1 MSAPTVAELVANIE
15 ELTDQREKAKD
26 KLAKAKARKV
36 EAEDALRRYGT
47 TMDDAQRT
55 AALSDLSKAR
65 EAIKNARATIDKLT
79 AQLAQQEELLA
90 LARRIEL
97 AEEQARTATQAAQ
110 AAAVEE
116 AAHAQAVD
124 EDTDPDRA
132 TGHRRA
138 LRDAQRRR
146 AQHNSA
152 AAAAAA
158 TAAGLAAKAVDLLD
172 DEPAATVGEEPPVTR
187 SPSTYGLAALLA
199 SGLALWLAR
208 R

>member
-1 MSAPTVAELVANIE
+1 MPAPTVAELVATIE
-15 ELTDQREKAKD
+15 ELTEQREKAKD

-36 EAEDALRRYGT
+36 EAEDALRRYGLS
-47 TMDDAQRT
+47 MDDAQR
-55 AALSDLSKAR
+55 AATMSDLSKAR
-65 EAIKNARATIDKLT
+65 EAIKSARATIDKLT

-110 AAAVEE
+110 AAAAEE
-116 AAHAQAVD
+116 ATHAQAVD
-124 EDTDPDRA
+124 EDLDPDRA

-158 TAAGLAAKAVDLLD
+158 TAAGLAAEAVNLLD
-172 DEPAATVGEEPPVTR
+172 DEPGATVGEEPPVPR
-187 SPSTYGLAALLA
+187 SPSSYGLAALVA
-199 SGLALWLAR
+199 AAAAIWLAR

>member
-15 ELTDQREKAKD
+15 ELTEQREKAKD

-36 EAEDALRRYGT
+36 EAEDALRRYGS
-47 TMDDAQRT
+47 TMTDAQQ
-55 AALSDLSKAR
+55 AEALLELSKSRAAVKTAR
-65 EAIKNARATIDKLT
+65 ETVDKLK

-110 AAAVEE
+110 AAAADE
-116 AAHAQAVD
+116 AEHAQAVD
-124 EDTDPDRA
+124 ENPDPDRA
-132 TGHRRA
+132 TAHRRA

-172 DEPAATVGEEPPVTR
+172 EEPAASVGEQPPVNR
-187 SPSTYGLAALLA
+187 SPSNYGLAALLA
-199 SGLALWLAR
+199 AGFAVWLAR